1 MPQPVAEELL
11 ILTKTYPSPSAKY
24 RETTCVAAVNRQG
37 EMRRLF
43 PVPYRLLEGKAQFQK
58 WEWINA
64 RLTMPNGD
72 QRPES
77 RRLDA
82 DSIVRPGYIIKTTGG
97 DWSERL
103 RWIQPHVVE
112 SFAALEA
119 RRQASGQTL
128 GFLRA
133 ARITKLQITP
143 VKQTEW
149 TEADTIKL
157 SQDGL
162 FDTHEIKSRPRLRK
176 LPYDF
181 HYNYECTTPTG
192 TESHVH
198 KLTDWEIGALYWNCV
213 RGYGP
218 RWEEK
223 FRQKLETDFA
233 RKDLLFLM
241 GTIHRFPDQWLIVGI
256 VYPPKPPPNRAEQL
270 GLTLGR

>member
-1 MPQPVAEELL
+1 
-11 ILTKTYPSPSAKY
+11 
-24 RETTCVAAVNRQG
+24 
-37 EMRRLF
+37 
-43 PVPYRLLEGKAQFQK
+43 
-58 WEWINA
+58 
-64 RLTMPNGD
+64 
-72 QRPES
+72 
-77 RRLDA
+77 
-82 DSIVRPGYIIKTTGG
+82 
-97 DWSERL
+97 
-103 RWIQPHVVE
+103 
-112 SFAALEA
+112 LEA

-256 VYPPKPPPNRAEQL
+256 VYPPKPPLNRAEQL